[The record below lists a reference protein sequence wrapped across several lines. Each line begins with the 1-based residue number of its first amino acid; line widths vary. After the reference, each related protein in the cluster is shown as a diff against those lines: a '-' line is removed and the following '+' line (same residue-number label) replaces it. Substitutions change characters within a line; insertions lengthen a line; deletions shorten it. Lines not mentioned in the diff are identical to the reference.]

1 MTEQIRFGEGSPW
14 TRSVSWAAKW
24 LAGYP
29 DYCLAVIEG
38 YRGRVRQ
45 YYQRQAQ
52 TMPEFF
58 PLAGPVHVIAVVSLA
73 RIWEFVR
80 PADQDQIEIIEH
92 WESPVLADR
101 SIVESPYHEAAA
113 REVAGIDPSFQ
124 LLYSRPTH
132 EWNMGDLNTPFHP
145 PSGRETLWGRELADA
160 ASHDMTI
167 HEAVEELR
175 GRSLDRAR
183 LSELRERLEQLEQNQ
198 NVQERGYL
206 FQDLMGEILEAHG
219 IKAETGRG
227 HRGEQVDHFIYR
239 PFWALMECRWRRER
253 VEPSDIRDFAG
264 KLAYRP
270 SIVSG
275 LYVSISGFTDDARR
289 IASEWPTGRAIVL
302 LDEADVRSLIA
313 GDEHLVD
320 LYSER
325 IDELV
330 RRYPSQ
336 T

>member
-1 MTEQIRFGEGSPW
+1 MASTRYSARTWQEVSEFWLDLRAARSWIIKAWGTDRYEAAMTEQIRFGEGSPW

-175 GRSLDRAR
+175 GRSLDRSYVACTGCICCR
-183 LSELRERLEQLEQNQ
+183 
-198 NVQERGYL
+198 VRGW
-206 FQDLMGEILEAHG
+206 G
-219 IKAETGRG
+219 
-227 HRGEQVDHFIYR
+227 
-239 PFWALMECRWRRER
+239 CRR
-253 VEPSDIRDFAG
+253 
-264 KLAYRP
+264 
-270 SIVSG
+270 
-275 LYVSISGFTDDARR
+275 
-289 IASEWPTGRAIVL
+289 ASCVASKDT
-302 LDEADVRSLIA
+302 
-313 GDEHLVD
+313 
-320 LYSER
+320 
-325 IDELV
+325 
-330 RRYPSQ
+330 
-336 T
+336 